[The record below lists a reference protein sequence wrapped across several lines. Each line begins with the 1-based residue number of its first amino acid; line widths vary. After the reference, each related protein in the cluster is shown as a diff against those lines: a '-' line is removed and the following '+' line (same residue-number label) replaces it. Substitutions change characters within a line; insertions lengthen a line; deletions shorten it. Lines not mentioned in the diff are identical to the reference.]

1 MLDKLIVAGSCK
13 GTDLEDCLPI
23 VGRKGYALKIKLLDL
38 QVTNAD
44 ALAEF
49 YHRHLGMPI
58 LKRDDKHVVIGYT
71 QDNGL
76 TTGIALR
83 QIKDSHGAYRHR
95 RNDVYWKIG
104 IALADVAEAAR
115 QLRARGVAVSDPRQF
130 RDIGFLC
137 HLEDPEGFQ
146 IELLQHRFEAN
157 FSPAPPQVDHPLGS
171 RPGLGQVTLRAIDI
185 EANLRFYGEGLGM
198 RLLSVQPLEDLGFS
212 LYFLAFTEEQPPQ
225 PALQSVANRE
235 WLWQRPYTTLEIQ
248 HLWGQ
253 SAPAK
258 LILPDPGEPGPLG
271 LTMAVSDRTRV
282 LERLN
287 NLGFGRLEAKRS
299 EPVHL
304 RDPQGLRIKI
314 E

>member
-1 MLDKLIVAGSCK
+1 MG
-13 GTDLEDCLPI
+13 
-23 VGRKGYALKIKLLDL
+23 IKRLDL

-44 ALAEF
+44 ALAGF
-49 YHRHLGMPI
+49 YHHHLGMS
-58 LKRDDKHVVIGYT
+58 LLERDDNHVIVGFA
-71 QDNGL
+71 QDNGPI
-76 TTGIALR
+76 TNIALR
-83 QIKDSHGAYRHR
+83 QIKEPAAAYRHG

-104 IALADVAEAAR
+104 ISLADVAEAYR
-115 QLRARGVAVSDPRQF
+115 RLRSRHVAVSDPRQF

-157 FSPAPPQVDHPLGS
+157 FSPAPTLADHPLADHPLADHPLANHPLGG
-171 RPGLGQVTLRAIDI
+171 RPGLGQITIRAVDI

-198 RLLSVQPLEDLGFS
+198 RLLSIQPIADLGFT
-212 LYFLAFTEEQPPQ
+212 LYFLAFTEERPPQ
-225 PALQSVANRE
+225 PALESVGNRE

-253 SAPAK
+253 TAPDR
-258 LILPDPGEPGPLG
+258 LSLPAPGQPGPIG
-271 LTMAVSDRTRV
+271 LTMATGERSCI

-287 NLGFGRLEAKRS
+287 HLGFNRSALPQSEA
-299 EPVHL
+299 VHY
-304 RDPQGLRIKI
+304 RDPQDLLVTI